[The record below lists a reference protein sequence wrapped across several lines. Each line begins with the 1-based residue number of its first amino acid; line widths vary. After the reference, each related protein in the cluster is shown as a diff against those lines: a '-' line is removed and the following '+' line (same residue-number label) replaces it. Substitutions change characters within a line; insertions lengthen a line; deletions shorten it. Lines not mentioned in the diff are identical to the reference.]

1 MNAVNVFDLSAA
13 PPSDKETFERLA
25 KGEGLV
31 IERIVSSGQKTPE
44 GEWYDQ
50 ERDEWVVLL
59 QGQATLSFQDG
70 TELNMCAGDSL
81 FIPAHQRHRVE
92 HTSKDPPCIWI
103 AVHATMKPC

>member
-1 MNAVNVFDLSAA
+1 MNVVNMFDVSAVL
-13 PPSDKETFERLA
+13 PSDKETFERIA
-25 KGEGLV
+25 EGNGLV

-59 QGQATLSFQDG
+59 QGHATLSFQNG
-70 TELNMCAGDSL
+70 TELDVCAGDSL

-92 HTSKDPPCIWI
+92 HTSMEPPCIWI
-103 AVHATMKPC
+103 AVHARMKSC